1 MDGGDAAYYWIV
13 SVLILGIFLIVEE
26 FKKK

>member
-1 MDGGDAAYYWIV
+1 MDGGDVAYYWIV